1 MVKNIRKRGFALA
14 ELAIIV
20 AIVAILAAILIP
32 TLSGVFKN
40 VPIAGEDGL
49 TPNIGENGNWWLGD
63 VDTEVSAEGRDG
75 RDVAFRVDSG
85 HIQMQYDGE
94 TTWTN
99 LIDITTLVGATGPA
113 GSDGADGR
121 DVKLR
126 VSDGFIQWQYDGD
139 VAWTDLISLASL
151 TGADGVNGTN
161 GADGREVE
169 MRVSGTFI
177 QWRYAGAD
185 VWTDL
190 VSLATLTGPA
200 GVDGTD
206 GKEVEMQVA
215 SGFIQWRYVGDTVW
229 SDLIALATLTG
240 PTGPTGPA
248 GVDGTDGT
256 DGTDGKEVEMQ
267 VASGF
272 IQWRYVGDTVWKDLV
287 SLATLT
293 GPTGPAG
300 VDGTD
305 GTDGREVEMQSAGGF
320 IQWRYVGD
328 ASWTNLVDLS
338 TMTGADGVDGL
349 SAFELYKVYNPNY
362 YKTEA
367 EWVTDLVR
375 GKLSDSDTV
384 DILDYNQLLVALAAG
399 DTKIQLQNDI
409 LATADVVFD
418 YLIDVNFN
426 GYELDGNLVIDTLEA
441 GTMNLTG
448 EGTLTGNLTVDAA
461 NASIYS
467 DLNVN
472 GTTTIIAISGST
484 FNTTGTHTG
493 GIYIVSG
500 GRIVTSGD
508 ATTSTIYIDAVAG
521 EDVIIS
527 GTVANIVI
535 IGDSNVIIS
544 DANIGNI
551 EIQGTANVQ
560 IIEGSN
566 VGSID
571 GTTPEG
577 LNSQIEV
584 SLDSIVPSY
593 GPDNNINQTGYSAE
607 FVTTEATG
615 FHLGVLYQQFELIA
629 DEVIDLSDSNIASI
643 IMKDPTGADHVLIP
657 DSDTT
662 LWFNVESAAGTYIF
676 TVEDIA
682 GTSYVADLVWGG
694 IEEVASQFTGGIGV
708 PPLPNPQEIY
718 KEYALGALD
727 LSSFDVMYSVN
738 PAGEDKELVA
748 NTDTTLW
755 FNSTAVSGTYTY
767 YVRQNGDWFKSE
779 LVHVNEVAEFT
790 SSDATGFHNDNLYE
804 EFVLSYN
811 GTPISLAATAVSYI
825 AQDEVELIPDTDT
838 TLWFNVNKA
847 AGTYEFVVV
856 TITGDVYTSSIVW
869 DGIEEVDAILTGNF
883 GTHELVTYVEYQLG
897 ALDLSSFDIMYS
909 VDPSNLVTELVA
921 NTDVNLWF
929 NVESDEGIY
938 TFYIKQGSV
947 WSKAEVSWPALYTI
961 EFESNGG
968 SEVAPIV
975 QGYGT
980 EVSEPVAPTKL
991 GATLVGWFVDEELT
1005 IPYTFTTMPING
1017 IKLYAKWDIASYKL
1031 TLMKDG
1037 VLFGSQTL
1045 EFNSPITIVNPF
1057 KTGYTF
1063 NGWYSD
1069 SDFTTIFTDTNMPA
1083 YDVTLYAKF
1092 TINQYTISFL
1102 DFDLEVME
1110 SYVFDYNQLIT
1121 GVDYPAIP
1129 VKTGYT
1135 FVQWSEVIPTNMPA
1149 SNVDIIAEFEIDQYT
1164 ITWKINGDETVETYS
1179 YGATIIEP
1187 SNPTKVGY
1195 TFISWDTEVPETMP
1209 DANLIITAQF
1219 VINEY
1224 KIDFSVDGEIEAQI
1238 MFDYNELINVYI
1250 PEKPGY
1256 RFEGWFEDELFE
1268 IPFTLTHMPAN
1279 DIIVYAKMHLID
1291 VIDPL
1296 ITEAT
1301 VEKDSNGDLI
1311 LTVIASDEYLYSLEV
1326 DHSLEAVLPEFSVY
1340 ASETNPWGTTEDQT
1354 QFEAAGVD
1362 VSYNAATQT
1371 WVLVFALDGQ
1381 AMQVINDPLGSNGAI
1396 SFFLVVLDEEGNSSG
1411 SMYDGTYLTVSQPA
1425 N

>member
-40 VPIAGEDGL
+40 APIAGEDGL

-215 SGFIQWRYVGDTVW
+215 SGFIQWRYVGD
-229 SDLIALATLTG
+229 A
-240 PTGPTGPA
+240 
-248 GVDGTDGT
+248 
-256 DGTDGKEVEMQ
+256 
-267 VASGF
+267 
-272 IQWRYVGDTVWKDLV
+272 VWKDLV

-300 VDGTD
+300 VD

-1005 IPYTFTTMPING
+1005 SPYTFTTMPING

-1069 SDFTTIFTDTNMPA
+1069 SDFTTIFTYTNMPA

-1102 DFDLEVME
+1102 DFDSEVME

-1121 GVDYPAIP
+1121 GVVRPAIP

-1164 ITWKINGDETVETYS
+1164 ITWKINGDETVQTYS

-1256 RFEGWFEDELFE
+1256 RFEGWFGDELFE
-1268 IPFTLTHMPAN
+1268 SPFTLTHMPAN
-1279 DIIVYAKMHLID
+1279 DIIVYAKMLD

-1296 ITEAT
+1296 IKEAT
-1301 VEKDSNGDLI
+1301 VEKDLNGDLI

-1371 WVLVFALDGQ
+1371 WVLVFAHDGQ